1 MKTITKHVLEIDQVE
16 AIKRLIKNF
25 MEGLQDSMGDIE
37 YFTMDLNRLQEILKE
52 INTTGRMENVFK
64 DGYTSMVLSDKD
76 MEEVDNYFRRTEDG
90 TNKSEELEIH
100 IMDNLGIKLESI
112 PQRYISY

>member
-1 MKTITKHVLEIDQVE
+1 MKTIIKYVLEVDQVE
-16 AIKRLIKNF
+16 ATKRLIKNF
-25 MEGLQDSMGDIE
+25 MEGLQGSMGNIE

-52 INTTGRMENVFK
+52 INTTGRMEYLFK
-64 DGYTSMVLSDKD
+64 YGYTSMVLSDKD
-76 MEEVDNYFRRTEDG
+76 MEEVDNYFRRTEGG
-90 TNKSEELEIH
+90 TDKSEELEIH

>member
-1 MKTITKHVLEIDQVE
+1 MKTIIKHVLEIDQVE
-16 AIKRLIKNF
+16 ATKRLIKNF
-25 MEGLQDSMGDIE
+25 MEGLQGSMGNIE

-52 INTTGRMENVFK
+52 INTTGRMEYLFK
-64 DGYTSMVLSDKD
+64 YGYTSMVLSDKD
-76 MEEVDNYFRRTEDG
+76 MEEVDNYFRRTEGG
-90 TNKSEELEIH
+90 TDKSEELEIH